1 MKLRLLAAST
11 LLAAALTMPAI
22 PAIAD
27 DAGSHSPAPTTTD
40 DLGWGSA
47 PAATPTPTSTPT
59 NRPSGDLGWG

>member
-1 MKLRLLAAST
+1 MAAST

-22 PAIAD
+22 PATAD
-27 DAGSHSPAPTTTD
+27 DAGSPSPAPTTPATTD